1 MNEFWFLVGVFVLT
15 AGIAA
20 VWVMG
25 KVVFERWLN
34 NDWCRHDWD
43 MWSGVDKETMMQYRF
58 CKKCNR
64 SERKSA

>member
-1 MNEFWFLVGVFVLT
+1 MNDFLFFVGVFVLT

-34 NDWCRHDWD
+34 NDWCRHQWD
-43 MWSGVDKETMMQYRF
+43 MWSGVDKETQSQYRF
-58 CKKCNR
+58 CRKCNKG
-64 SERKSA
+64 ERRVA

>member
-1 MNEFWFLVGVFVLT
+1 MNEFWFLVAVFVLT

-34 NDWCRHDWD
+34 NDWCRHQWD
-43 MWSGVDKETMMQYRF
+43 MWSGVDKETQSQYRF
-58 CKKCNR
+58 CRKCNKG
-64 SERKSA
+64 ERRVA

>member
-1 MNEFWFLVGVFVLT
+1 MNEFWFLVAVFVLT

-34 NDWCRHDWD
+34 NDWCRHDWG
-43 MWSGVDKETMMQYRF
+43 MWSGVDKETQSQYRF
-58 CKKCNR
+58 CRKCNKG
-64 SERKSA
+64 ERRVA